1 MKTFK
6 YKFHACQYAAAVNVM
21 KPLEIKAKGDVL
33 LWGICSVCRSSWD
46 DGWFTINNFWTQEAL
61 DVMKSIKLPSPEE
74 LISDFK
80 NELINNINKDILDTL
95 EKK

>member
-6 YKFHACQYAAAVNVM
+6 YKFHAYH
-21 KPLEIKAKGDVL
+21 
-33 LWGICSVCRSSWD
+33 
-46 DGWFTINNFWTQEAL
+46 FTNAYTQETADCL
-61 DVMKSIKLPSPEE
+61 ESIKLPSPEE

-80 NELINNINKDILDTL
+80 NELINDINKDILDTL